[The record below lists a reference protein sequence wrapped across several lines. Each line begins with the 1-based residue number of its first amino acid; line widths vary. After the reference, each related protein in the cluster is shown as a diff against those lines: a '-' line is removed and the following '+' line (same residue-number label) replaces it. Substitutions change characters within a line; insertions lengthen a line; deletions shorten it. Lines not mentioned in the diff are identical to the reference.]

1 MNIYVAVF
9 VFQLIKSGLIK
20 SGLIESGLIESGLIE
35 RGLIK
40 SAVCAC
46 VQAMLLMLCK
56 RRNQTCLFRVMED
69 TPGDS

>member
-20 SGLIESGLIESGLIE
+20 SGLIESGLIE